1 MPKTVKYIGTV
12 TRWPE
17 LATTGKQS
25 TWVPGQQEQR
35 SDTEAAQLLAT
46 GLFSDVDATQLPEQK
61 VVAISGVVS
70 GAWTGGG
77 YDPIGAQITPAS
89 GTITPQAGSSYTAT
103 AVATVEGPAVRY
115 LSDTVDKYLEVW
127 FALPRPMVI
136 QQIVAWVQM
145 AATASATL
153 GVYAGTSSA
162 FSPAISKG
170 LNVGS
175 GSGINSPQANGL
187 MVPIMVG
194 QDPTN
199 TWSNAAPL
207 NLNSTL
213 FTHIKVRCTPQAG
226 AIADFTLAK
235 ITVNPK
241 GKSRICITLDDG
253 YTEVFT
259 RFLPLIEARGL
270 KCSMGIIPSNIGNPS
285 TLSLADMIRAEA
297 NGHEILTHGPFA
309 NSGAGSLVSNHATD
323 EAAVADAVLSRQT
336 LIDLGFLKTPA
347 QRATYIWPQGVFQ
360 RSPGHSGIL
369 DGMLAAGF
377 TNARTVIRYL
387 SNSNALARSSKYGG
401 LMAPIAGHIR
411 SSISAVDEDTIITN
425 TMSAMSYAANNGLDT
440 SLMFHKII
448 DDQGVFAATANND
461 IEVSRFVTL
470 MDHLVSLIAAG
481 KAENVLFSKFA
492 A

>member
-1 MPKTVKYIGTV
+1 MMFIGQK
-12 TRWPE
+12 
-17 LATTGKQS
+17 AKQL
-25 TWVPGQQEQR
+25 
-35 SDTEAAQLLAT
+35 TEAQVA
-46 GLFSDVDATQLPEQK
+46 ATQAL
-61 VVAISGVVS
+61 VSGV
-70 GAWTGGG
+70 GNGGG
-77 YDPIGAQITPAS
+77 YDPIGAQITSTS
-89 GTITPQAGSSYTAT
+89 GTITPQSGATVTAT
-103 AVATVEGPAVRY
+103 DVSTVEGPGVRY
-115 LSDTVDKYLEVW
+115 VASIADRYIDVI

-153 GVYAGTSSA
+153 GIYAGTSAA

-170 LNVGS
+170 INVGS
-175 GSGINSPQANGL
+175 GSGINSLQANGL
-187 MVPIMVG
+187 MVPIMAG

-199 TWSNAAPL
+199 TWGNASSL

-213 FTHIKVRCTPQAG
+213 FTHVKVRCTPQAG

-241 GKSRICITLDDG
+241 GKSRICITIDDG

-270 KCSMGIIPSNIGNPS
+270 KCSMGIIPSNIGNVA
-285 TLSLADMIRAEA
+285 TLSLADMRQVEA
-297 NGHEILTHGPFA
+297 NGHEILTHGPYA
-309 NSGAGSLVSNHATD
+309 NSGAGSLTSNHATD
-323 EAAVADAVLSRQT
+323 AAAVADAVLSRQT
-336 LIDLGFLKTPA
+336 LIDLGFLTTPA

-360 RSPGHSGIL
+360 RTPGDSGIL

-387 SNSNALARSSKYGG
+387 SNSNKLARSSKYGG

-411 SSISAVDEDTIITN
+411 SSVSAADEDTIITN
-425 TMSAMSYAANNGLDT
+425 TMSAMTYAANNGLDT
-440 SLMFHKII
+440 TLMFHKII
-448 DDQGVFAATANND
+448 DDQGVFAATSNND

-481 KAENVLFSKFA
+481 KAENVLFSRFA